1 MTDIIWPESLGK
13 PLRSGYSYTL
23 GSAENS
29 SAVVGPSRSRNQRS
43 KHNTLF
49 SCSYLWTDQQLARFK
64 RFCVADTHYM
74 QSWFKQSLK
83 LGADRVEQTV
93 RLFEVQ
99 QANREG
105 IYWKVSLKLECPNRF
120 VIDDDT
126 ASIIM
131 NWGGLEIAAIVK
143 AASRYHATINTR
155 LPRILQ

>member
-1 MTDIIWPESLGK
+1 M
-13 PLRSGYSYTL
+13 
-23 GSAENS
+23 
-29 SAVVGPSRSRNQRS
+29 
-43 KHNTLF
+43 
-49 SCSYLWTDQQLARFK
+49 
-64 RFCVADTHYM
+64 
-74 QSWFKQSLK
+74 
-83 LGADRVEQTV
+83 EQTV

-105 IYWKVSLKLECPNRF
+105 VYWKVTLKLECPNRF